1 MAPLEYALQS
11 PVLSPLR
18 DRIRWLKKTQNKK
31 KMIGVFIVLP
41 SVKLGGWSLL
51 PSLSLFEG
59 RGLSYYPQRTFIDL
73 FFSPFFTMCLYCQN
87 GLSEGASEPA

>member
-1 MAPLEYALQS
+1 
-11 PVLSPLR
+11 
-18 DRIRWLKKTQNKK
+18 
-31 KMIGVFIVLP
+31 MIGVFIVLP

-73 FFSPFFTMCLYCQN
+73 VFFLHFLQCVFIAQMAFLKVIPNLPS
-87 GLSEGASEPA
+87 